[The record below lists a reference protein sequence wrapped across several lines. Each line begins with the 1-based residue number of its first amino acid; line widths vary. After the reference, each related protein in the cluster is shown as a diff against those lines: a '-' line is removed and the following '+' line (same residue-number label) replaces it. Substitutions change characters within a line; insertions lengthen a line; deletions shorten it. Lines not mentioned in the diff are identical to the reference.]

1 MSARRPL
8 LTSLA
13 MLILFA
19 TSATAQQTPAE
30 LLQSALYKQQIE
42 GDLEGAAEILKS
54 LIDNFPQH
62 RDIAARAL
70 VQLGRVHET
79 LGSTRAESA
88 YRRVLNDYPDQQE
101 QVVVAR
107 SRLAALRQPA
117 TVVAASGV
125 VVRQVWTRPALAV
138 SPDGRYLVFKD
149 KEDLAVH
156 DLRTGANRRRAG
168 AAGRV
173 PD

>member
-19 TSATAQQTPAE
+19 ASATAQQTPAE

-42 GDLEGAAEILKS
+42 GDLVGAAEILKG
-54 LIDNFPQH
+54 LIEDFPQH

-79 LGSTRAESA
+79 LGSTQVERA
-88 YRRVLNDYPDQQE
+88 YRRFCSTPVGIPSS
-101 QVVVAR
+101 R
-107 SRLAALRQPA
+107 SMSAMFSQ
-117 TVVAASGV
+117 ASMSGCH
-125 VVRQVWTRPALAV
+125 WNNGYA
-138 SPDGRYLVFKD
+138 
-149 KEDLAVH
+149 
-156 DLRTGANRRRAG
+156 
-168 AAGRV
+168 
-173 PD
+173 

>member
-19 TSATAQQTPAE
+19 ASATAQQTPAE

-42 GDLEGAAEILKS
+42 GDLEGAAEILQG
-54 LIDNFPQH
+54 LIEDFPQH

-79 LGSTRAESA
+79 LGSTSAQRA
-88 YRRVLNDYPDQQE
+88 YRRVLADYPDQQE
-101 QVVVAR
+101 QVAVAR
-107 SRLAALRQPA
+107 SRLAALTQPA
-117 TVVAASGV
+117 TVVEASGV
-125 VVRQVWTRPALAV
+125 VLRQVWTSPASDV

-149 KEDLAVH
+149 
-156 DLRTGANRRRAG
+156 
-168 AAGRV
+168 
-173 PD
+173 